1 MVSIPWRPEKWRAY
15 LSGLINYQHSL
26 KWFEAADKPPRA
38 ADKMKAKALYSQGLA
53 YIGVLQWGQ
62 DAETVFVF
70 GEKAVRSRVVEMFER
85 FVKTHPGS
93 SMADDALL
101 ALYSYTGAKAHL
113 ERLLKD
119 NPDGDRAGDARRML
133 AKQVE

>member
-1 MVSIPWRPEKWRAY
+1 
-15 LSGLINYQHSL
+15 L
-26 KWFEAADKPPRA
+26 KWFEDAERSPRA
-38 ADKMKAKALYSQGLA
+38 ADEMKAKALYSQGLA

>member
-1 MVSIPWRPEKWRAY
+1 M
-15 LSGLINYQHSL
+15 

-38 ADKMKAKALYSQGLA
+38 TDEIKAKALYSQGLA

-70 GEKAVRSRVVEMFER
+70 VFGEKAVRSRVAETFER
-85 FVKTHPGS
+85 FVKTHTGS
-93 SMADDALL
+93 SMADDAFLT
-101 ALYSYTGAKAHL
+101 LYTYTGDKAHL

-119 NPDGDRAGDARRML
+119 YPEGDRAGDARGML